1 MVFES
6 FKPTPSP
13 PLHPGLF
20 LNQAFSGP
28 GGPDFSLAYPRL
40 QGCGRGAQEEGKV
53 LHPACVGRVGR
64 GTHQVSHW
72 ASVPLGAGPISPTCP
87 SMVPGGGTK
96 RRLPSPPPL
105 LPCPNPGTWGLCS
118 PTKAKQEGPPQPH
131 PRPCSL
137 SVLLCPQIPAAS
149 CHLQRL
155 PVPWPLRPAHPLLAS
170 HPEPQTFIPCP
181 GAVVTN
187 HRKLGG
193 LKQWKCILSKFWR
206 VEVQNQGVRGLCS
219 LWRLWEAG
227 ENPSLSL
234 LASGGGQQCSA
245 FLNLRL
251 SHCSLCLHCHMAPCP
266 LCVSVSIFPV
276 CVCVSVSS
284 SFFRCVR
291 SQSCH
296 MGSSLHRV
304 GLLLWCTDSFVAA
317 RGHRLSCSS
326 ACGIS

>member
-1 MVFES
+1 M
-6 FKPTPSP
+6 
-13 PLHPGLF
+13 
-20 LNQAFSGP
+20 
-28 GGPDFSLAYPRL
+28 
-40 QGCGRGAQEEGKV
+40 
-53 LHPACVGRVGR
+53 
-64 GTHQVSHW
+64 
-72 ASVPLGAGPISPTCP
+72 
-87 SMVPGGGTK
+87 
-96 RRLPSPPPL
+96 
-105 LPCPNPGTWGLCS
+105 
-118 PTKAKQEGPPQPH
+118 
-131 PRPCSL
+131 
-137 SVLLCPQIPAAS
+137 
-149 CHLQRL
+149 
-155 PVPWPLRPAHPLLAS
+155 PWPLRPAHPLLAS